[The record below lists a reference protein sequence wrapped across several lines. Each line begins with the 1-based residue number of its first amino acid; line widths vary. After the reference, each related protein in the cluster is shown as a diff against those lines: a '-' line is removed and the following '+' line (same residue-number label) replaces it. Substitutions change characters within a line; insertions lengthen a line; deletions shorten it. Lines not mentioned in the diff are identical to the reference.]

1 MKNTLKN
8 AVALIPARGGSKE
21 IPRKNVINVAG
32 RPLIEYSIETA
43 LLSNVNEVWVSTD
56 DDEIARISKT
66 AGAKVIERP
75 AEYATDTASSESV
88 LVHFTDNV
96 EYESLVFIQA
106 TSPLLS
112 VKNINDGISLLSK
125 YDSALTVVKNTQF
138 TWGAS
143 GPNYDLNQR
152 PRRQDMEVSYL
163 ETGGAFF
170 TTRGAFMSSLT
181 RISGAIGYVIT
192 SKIEA
197 LDIDAYED
205 LELIDKIIKATRI

>member
-1 MKNTLKN
+1 MNDKLKKTI
-8 AVALIPARGGSKE
+8 ALIPARGGSKE
-21 IPRKNVINVAG
+21 IPRKNIVNVAG

-56 DDEIARISKT
+56 DDEIANISTK
-66 AGAKVIERP
+66 AGAKILERP
-75 AEYATDTASSESV
+75 AELATDTASSEAV
-88 LVHFTDNV
+88 LGHFTEHV

-138 TWGAS
+138 TWGPS
-143 GPNYDLNQR
+143 GPNYDLIHR
-152 PRRQDMEVSYL
+152 PRRQDMEISYL

-170 TTRGAFMSSLT
+170 TSREAFISSQT
-181 RISGAIGYVIT
+181 RISGTIGFVIT

-197 LDIDAYED
+197 LDIDTIED
-205 LELIDKIIKATRI
+205 LELIDKILGTKVK